1 MEESA
6 NSTSHLRTYALVFFA
21 LAVITILEIILSRP
35 GITAGKGFLTPT
47 FLVFS
52 LAKASLVAAFFMHLK
67 NDSKLYSAI
76 FILPAALLLIFA
88 LLATVS

>member
-1 MEESA
+1 MEERA
-6 NSTSHLRTYALVFFA
+6 NSTSHLRTYAMVFFA
-21 LAVITILEIILSRP
+21 LAVITIVEIILSQP
-35 GITAGKGFLTPT
+35 GITAGQGFLTPT
-47 FLVFS
+47 FLIFS

>member
-6 NSTSHLRTYALVFFA
+6 NSKSHLRTYATVFFA
-21 LAVITILEIILSRP
+21 LAVITILEIVLSLP
-35 GITAGKGFLTPT
+35 GTTVGKDFLTPT
-47 FLVFS
+47 FVMFS
-52 LAKASLVAAFFMHLK
+52 LAKAGLVAAFFMHLK

-76 FILPAALLLIFA
+76 FLLPAALLLIFA